1 MGILDDI
8 SNFKPNTLAGTGT
21 HFIDGDTLDNPDGPN
36 YRLRGYDAAEVSK
49 ILYTGEV
56 KEGTAGGKE
65 TTGIISRLAN
75 EQGFNNI
82 KPVFNSDGSP
92 MMDSGGSRQMVDLVN
107 DVGETFSGMLMS
119 SGAVDLTEYS
129 TDSDR
134 IQKTATTAARD
145 RAIFEGTYEPSAFDK
160 AAVDIE
166 IAERSQGAKSLG
178 FKQTLVDEKE
188 RASYISYFMTQG
200 MSRDQATSEMNKY
213 FYRDVDIRR
222 PGVSLD
228 NKSLNPISDSWEQ
241 GWISVGESAYGIANL
256 FGSSTGAEGLE
267 RWGEAGV
274 RRQQGK
280 LAEFGYTTNNYK
292 DIDNIGGFI
301 EYLGNTMALSLPYM
315 AITAGSALAGTV
327 LAPVVGTALAV
338 SGAVAIPS
346 FMYAGQTWNDMEG
359 DNDSK
364 SATIAIGSGIA
375 QAVLDRLGLKGIGG
389 IGKNPIQT
397 IREEIPKAL
406 AKSRGISLLD
416 AKILVK
422 AEADSAIGQF
432 ANEAQRIA
440 KAQITAKQASMRAL
454 GTVGVGSVSE
464 GLTEVGQEAIGYL
477 AAVQGSDKVFDYEEF
492 KERLANAAIA
502 GTALGGAFSI
512 PGTVKDQITWMDAA
526 ARFGEPISQSD
537 NERYIEEEKAN
548 HGGTVRT
555 TPQLLSDVQK
565 EVDAS
570 DNLGPNVNQRGDKHK
585 QTTGQKTFMERAS
598 TSVMNVSN
606 LWQAAVTNAIPKAT
620 LDKSRSARALA
631 SILGGTLTPLHGG
644 SGIEAAQHH
653 LVTYY
658 KNQVHD
664 PKAYYKRLGLR
675 SIAGVFKSSDRA
687 RVSDM
692 TYKVLRGAIDK
703 RGNFNQNLVPKD
715 TENRQV
721 IIDLGNQL
729 MTLGKE
735 LRQNQLDAGADLGDI
750 KGYLLKY
757 KSIDKAAVSK
767 DPEKFK
773 NLLISEYGITP
784 DLALRITDEIRDNPN
799 VYDLDSADAIISN
812 VGSLNPPSHKRRK
825 FGLSQNEKF
834 DQFYEKDIF
843 ANVANA
849 SKTAARYVT
858 QMKYVG
864 KDGEIISKLLN
875 KMQAEGVPEEEVNR
889 VASEVKNILEAVSGN
904 YNRPTTQAG
913 KKLMRF
919 QKNVMFWMTLSA
931 LPLATFSSLPEMA
944 MTQGALTKEQIFG
957 KNGSIR
963 NIAQEAVAGL
973 LPNLKKVESSTDEGI
988 LQQNNGSEGQK
999 LLRETGFYAWEVG
1012 AATTTGVS
1020 EVSDNRKNVM
1030 EAFFRA
1036 IGLTQ
1041 WTDYTR
1047 AVRASM
1053 AYDFISIN
1061 SKILYQRNEARTT
1074 TTVDKKTKKKTT
1086 VTEYVTKDGEIVSQG
1101 PTREAQEAE
1110 QKLRSL
1116 GIPIEQFIPMM
1127 NAIEKGL
1134 PLSAKEMDAWN
1145 QTMKEAT
1152 YNFINQ
1158 AVALP
1163 SAANR
1168 PLLYQDPRFALFTQF
1183 QGFISTFTAN
1193 HIPRMWNDYIKR
1205 GTPAMKYNT
1214 FVLMSTMIALG
1225 FFSQAMK
1232 DEIKFDDDDDDEG
1245 TLGNP
1250 YLDTPEYI
1258 RRGVMSS
1265 GLLGTGERI
1274 VDIFAP
1280 IYGQR
1285 SEGLGG
1291 WLYNQATGE
1300 SPTVGY
1306 VGRLGDATLNAAKGD
1321 FERSLY
1327 QGLKSAPGIGPFTD
1341 TNKRL
1346 ASLMTGGGWN
1356 YKDNKEN

>member
-8 SNFKPNTLAGTGT
+8 SNFQPNTLAGTNT

-49 ILYTGEV
+49 IIGGQV
-56 KEGTAGGKE
+56 KEGTAGGGD

-75 EQGFNNI
+75 EQGFTNI
-82 KPVFNSDGSP
+82 RPVFNADGTP
-92 MMDSGGSRQMVDLVN
+92 MMDTGGTRQMVDLVN
-107 DVGETFSGMLMS
+107 ENGETFSGRLMS
-119 SGAVDLTEYS
+119 SGAMDLTEYS

-134 IQKTATTAARD
+134 IQKTAETSARE
-145 RAIFEGTYEPSAFDK
+145 RAMFEGTYEPSAFDK
-160 AAVDIE
+160 AALDIE
-166 IAERSQGAKSLG
+166 LAERAEGAKSMG
-178 FKQTLVDEKE
+178 FKQTLVDERE
-188 RASYISYFMTQG
+188 RASYINYFMTQG
-200 MSRDQATSEMNKY
+200 MSRDQATNEMNKY
-213 FYRDVDIRR
+213 FNRDVGIRR
-222 PGVSLD
+222 SGVSLD
-228 NKSLNPISDSWEQ
+228 NKSLNPVSDSWEQ
-241 GWISVGESAYGIANL
+241 GWISVGESAYGVANL
-256 FGSSTGAEGLE
+256 VGSSTGAEGLE
-267 RWGEAGV
+267 RWGEDGV

-280 LAEFGYTTNNYK
+280 LAEYGYTINNYK
-292 DIDNIGGFI
+292 DVDSIGSAL
-301 EYLGNTMALSLPYM
+301 EYLGSTMALSLPYM

-327 LAPVVGTALAV
+327 AAPVIGATAAIA
-338 SGAVAIPS
+338 GAVAIPS

-375 QAVLDRLGLKGIGG
+375 QAVLDRLGLKGISG
-389 IGKNPIQT
+389 IAKNPIQT
-397 IREEIPKAL
+397 IRDDIPKAL
-406 AKSRGISLLD
+406 AEAREISLKE
-416 AKILVK
+416 AKLIVK
-422 AEADSAIGQF
+422 QEADFAIGQF
-432 ANEAQRIA
+432 ADEAQKIA
-440 KAQITAKQASMRAL
+440 KAQLTAKQTSMRAL
-454 GTVGVGSVSE
+454 GSVGVGSVSE

-492 KERLANAAIA
+492 QERLANAAIA

-526 ARFGEPISQSD
+526 ARFGEPIPQAD
-537 NERYIEEEKAN
+537 HERYVEEEKAA

-555 TPQLLSDVQK
+555 VPQLLTDVQK

-570 DNLGPNVNQRGDKHK
+570 KDLGFNINEREAEHK

-620 LDKSRSARALA
+620 LDKSKSARALA

-664 PKAYYKRLGLR
+664 PKVFYKNMGLR
-675 SIAGVFKSSDRA
+675 SLAGVFKASDRA
-687 RVSDM
+687 RISDL
-692 TYKVLRGAIDK
+692 TYKVLRAAVDK
-703 RGNFNQNLVPKD
+703 RGNFNKNLVPKD
-715 TENRQV
+715 TPNRQI

-729 MTLGKE
+729 MGLGQE

-750 KGYLLKY
+750 KAYLLKY
-757 KSIDKAAVSK
+757 KSIDKTAVSK
-767 DPEKFK
+767 NPEMFT
-773 NLLISEYGITP
+773 NLLVSEYKISRAE
-784 DLALRITDEIRDNPN
+784 ALRITDEIRDNPN

-812 VGSLNPPSHKRRK
+812 VGSLNPPSHKSRK

-864 KDGEIISKLLN
+864 KDGEIVSKLLN
-875 KMQAEGVPEEEVNR
+875 NMQAEGVSNEEVNR

-944 MTQGALTKEQIFG
+944 MTQGALTRDQIFG
-957 KNGSIR
+957 KNGSIK

-973 LPNLKKVESSTDEGI
+973 LPQLRKVEASTEDGI
-988 LQQNNGSEGQK
+988 LRQNTGSEGQK

-1020 EVSDNRKNVM
+1020 EVSDSRKNVM

-1061 SKILYQRNEARTT
+1061 SKIVFQRDSGLTPN
-1074 TTVDKKTKKKTT
+1074 
-1086 VTEYVTKDGEIVSQG
+1086 
-1101 PTREAQEAE
+1101 TREAQEAE

-1116 GIPIEQFIPMM
+1116 GIPVEQFVPLNSIIERAGPEGLRDPRSM
-1127 NAIEKGL
+1127 NL
-1134 PLSAKEMDAWN
+1134 WN

-1168 PLLYQDPRFALFTQF
+1168 PLIYQDPRFALFTQF

-1232 DEIKFDDDDDDEG
+1232 DEIKFEDDDDEG

-1250 YLDTPEYI
+1250 YLDTPEYV
-1258 RRGVMSS
+1258 RRGVMAS
-1265 GLLGTGERI
+1265 GLFGTGERVI
-1274 VDIFAP
+1274 DMFAP

-1285 SEGLGG
+1285 TDGLGG

-1306 VGRLGDATLNAAKGD
+1306 VGRLGDATLNVAKGD
-1321 FERSLY
+1321 FERAVY

-1341 TNKRL
+1341 TNKSL
-1346 ASLMTGGGWN
+1346 ASLLTGGGWN
-1356 YKDNKEN
+1356 YKDNKENQ

>member
-8 SNFKPNTLAGTGT
+8 NAYKPTTLAGTNK
-21 HFIDGDTLDNPDGPN
+21 HFIDGDSLDNPDGPN
-36 YRLRGYDAAEVSK
+36 YRIAGYDSAEVSK
-49 ILYTGEV
+49 LIGNRV
-56 KEGTAGGKE
+56 IEGTAGGNASAE
-65 TTGIISRLAN
+65 IITRLAN
-75 EQGFNNI
+75 EQGFTNI
-82 KPVFNSDGSP
+82 VPLFNPDGSR
-92 MMDSGGSRQMVDLVN
+92 MMDSGGSRQMIDLVN
-107 DVGETFSGMLMS
+107 ENGESFSRSMIS
-119 SGAVDLTEYS
+119 SGAGNITTYA
-129 TDSDR
+129 TDSDVLAKSIAEAER
-134 IQKTATTAARD
+134 NEAFRKGD
-145 RAIFEGTYEPSAFDK
+145 YEPSAFDQ
-160 AAVDIE
+160 AAYAIKS
-166 IAERSQGAKSLG
+166 AELYEGAKSLG
-178 FKQTLVDEKE
+178 LKQTLFDEQE
-188 RASYISYFMTQG
+188 RASYINYFMNQG
-200 MSRDQATSEMNKY
+200 MSREAATNEMNNY
-213 FYRDVDIRR
+213 FTRDVQLRK
-222 PGVSLD
+222 PGVSID
-228 NKSLNPISDSWEQ
+228 NKSLNPVSDSWEQ
-241 GWISVGESAYGIANL
+241 GWISVGESAYGVANL
-256 FGSSTGAEGLE
+256 VGSSTSAEGLE
-267 RWGEAGV
+267 RWGEDGV

-280 LAEFGYTTNNYK
+280 LAEYGYTINNYK
-292 DIDNIGGFI
+292 DVDSIGSAL
-301 EYLGNTMALSLPYM
+301 EYLGSTMALSLPYM

-327 LAPVVGTALAV
+327 AAPVIGATAAV
-338 SGAVAIPS
+338 AGAVAIPS

-389 IGKNPIQT
+389 IAKNPIQT
-397 IREEIPKAL
+397 IRDDIPKAL
-406 AKSRGISLLD
+406 AKARNISLSE
-416 AKILVK
+416 AKLIVK
-422 AEADSAIGQF
+422 QEADFAIGQF
-432 ANEAQRIA
+432 ANEAQKIA
-440 KAQITAKQASMRAL
+440 KAQLTAKQTSMRAL
-454 GTVGVGSVSE
+454 GSVGVGSVSE

-492 KERLANAAIA
+492 QERLANAAVA

-526 ARFGEPISQSD
+526 ARFGEPIPQSD
-537 NERYIEEEKAN
+537 IERYVEEEKADQD
-548 HGGTVRT
+548 GIVRT
-555 TPQLLSDVQK
+555 VPQLLTDVQK

-570 DNLGPNVNQRGDKHK
+570 DDLGFNINEREAEHK

-620 LDKSRSARALA
+620 LDKSKSARALA

-664 PKAYYKRLGLR
+664 PKVFYKKMGLR
-675 SIAGVFKSSDRA
+675 SLAGVFKASDRA
-687 RVSDM
+687 RISDL
-692 TYKVLRGAIDK
+692 TYKVLRAAVDK
-703 RGNFNQNLVPKD
+703 RGNFNKNLVPKN
-715 TENRQV
+715 TPNRQMIV
-721 IIDLGNQL
+721 DLGNQL
-729 MTLGKE
+729 MGLGQE

-750 KGYLLKY
+750 KAYLFKY
-757 KSIDKAAVSK
+757 KSIDKTAVSK
-767 DPEKFK
+767 NPEMFT
-773 NLLISEYGITP
+773 NLLVSEYKISP
-784 DLALRITDEIRDNPN
+784 AEALRITDEIRDNPN

-812 VGSLNPPSHKRRK
+812 VGSLNPPSHKSRK

-875 KMQAEGVPEEEVNR
+875 NMQAEGVSNEEVNR

-944 MTQGALTKEQIFG
+944 MTQGALTRDQIFG
-957 KNGSIR
+957 KNGSIK
-963 NIAQEAVAGL
+963 NIAQEAVSGL
-973 LPNLKKVESSTDEGI
+973 LPQLRKVEASTEDGI
-988 LQQNNGSEGQK
+988 LRQNTGSEGQK

-1020 EVSDNRKNVM
+1020 EVSDSRKNVM

-1061 SKILYQRNEARTT
+1061 AKIVFQRDSGLTP
-1074 TTVDKKTKKKTT
+1074 D
-1086 VTEYVTKDGEIVSQG
+1086 
-1101 PTREAQEAE
+1101 TREAQEAE

-1116 GIPIEQFIPMM
+1116 GIPVEQFVPLNNI
-1127 NAIEKGL
+1127 IERAGPEGL
-1134 PLSAKEMDAWN
+1134 RDPRSMDLWN

-1168 PLLYQDPRFALFTQF
+1168 PLIYQDPRFALFTQF

-1232 DEIKFDDDDDDEG
+1232 DEIKFEDDDDEG

-1250 YLDTPEYI
+1250 YLDTPEYV
-1258 RRGVMSS
+1258 RRGVMAS
-1265 GLLGTGERI
+1265 GLFGTGERVI
-1274 VDIFAP
+1274 DMFAP

-1285 SEGLGG
+1285 TDGIGG

-1306 VGRLGDATLNAAKGD
+1306 VGRLGDATLNVAKGD
-1321 FERSLY
+1321 FERAVY

-1341 TNKRL
+1341 TNKSL
-1346 ASLMTGGGWN
+1346 ASLLTGGGWN
-1356 YKDNKEN
+1356 YKDNKENQ